1 MFKFLSGITITTTFI
16 LQACAQSHP
25 VNVASAQREKQNQQS
40 TNTENMTAET
50 KEGVMTDMNTG
61 EYWVK
66 TYGSPIF
73 NSEGTITGS
82 LRLIAKVNVFE
93 IKNGMARI
101 NNKTDQWVALDIL
114 SKTKPE
120 GRITGPDNDNGLPQ
134 IKLPTNE

>member
-1 MFKFLSGITITTTFI
+1 MFKFVLGITVGTTFI
-16 LQACAQSHP
+16 LQACTQSQP
-25 VNVASAQREKQNQQS
+25 VTASPVQKNEQNQHY
-40 TNTENMTAET
+40 TNQKNINPET
-50 KEGVMTDMNTG
+50 KEGVMADMNTR

-73 NSEGTITGS
+73 NDEGTVTGS
-82 LRLIAKVNVFE
+82 LRLIAKVSVFE

-101 NNKTDQWVALDIL
+101 SKSSDQWVAFDIL

-120 GRITGPDNDNGLPQ
+120 GRITGPDNDNDLPR